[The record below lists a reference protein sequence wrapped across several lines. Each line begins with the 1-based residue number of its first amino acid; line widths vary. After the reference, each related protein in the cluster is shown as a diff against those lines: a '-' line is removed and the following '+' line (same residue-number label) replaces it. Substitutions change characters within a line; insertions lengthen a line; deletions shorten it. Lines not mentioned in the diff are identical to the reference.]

1 MNFEMKR
8 ILRSGLRQVATGS
21 VFALGSV
28 VAIGALGISSSNV
41 MAQETSSGA
50 VEIQPA
56 ADLPAAA
63 DLFAKH
69 VEAVGGEKALRSHK
83 SSKTKATFNMPAMGM
98 TADMVIYSAAPNK
111 MYLDMTIPSMGSMQQ
126 GYDGLVGWSVDP
138 MSGARVLSGEE
149 LKQLALQADYY
160 ADLNYKEHYKEMK
173 TLEKT
178 VFADRASY
186 RVHVVTTFR
195 SGTDLFFDVEN
206 GLLNGME
213 STAESQMGPVKSTT
227 VLSEYKDFGGVKH
240 AAKTVMSAFG
250 QEQILTLNSI
260 EYDGVEPNVF
270 ALPEPIKTLA
280 AEAMKA
286 DDDDDSSASGDDD
299 EDGKDDDDDD
309 DGGDG
314 G

>member
-1 MNFEMKR
+1 MSFEMKS
-8 ILRSGLRQVATGS
+8 ILRSGLRHLVVGS

-28 VAIGALGISSSNV
+28 VAIGALGISSDV
-41 MAQETSSGA
+41 MAQATSSGA

-56 ADLPAAA
+56 ADLPTAA

-69 VEAVGGEKALRSHK
+69 VAAVGGEKAVRSHK

-98 TADMVIYSAAPNK
+98 TADMLIYSAAPNK

-126 GYDGLVGWSVDP
+126 GYDGKVGWSVDP

-149 LKQLALQADYY
+149 LKQMALQADFY
-160 ADLNYKEHYKEMK
+160 ADLNYKDHYKEMK

-178 VFADRASY
+178 VFADRPSY
-186 RVHVVTTFR
+186 RVHVVTTFG
-195 SGTDLFFDVEN
+195 SETDFFFDVEN

-240 AAKTVMSAFG
+240 AAKTTMSAFG
-250 QEQILTLNSI
+250 QEQILTLNSV
-260 EYDGVEPNVF
+260 EYDGVEPSVF
-270 ALPEPIKTLA
+270 VLPEQIKTLA
-280 AEAMKA
+280 AEAKKA
-286 DDDDDSSASGDDD
+286 DGDDD
-299 EDGKDDDDDD
+299 EDDDDHGEGDDDDD
-309 DGGDG
+309 DGDG